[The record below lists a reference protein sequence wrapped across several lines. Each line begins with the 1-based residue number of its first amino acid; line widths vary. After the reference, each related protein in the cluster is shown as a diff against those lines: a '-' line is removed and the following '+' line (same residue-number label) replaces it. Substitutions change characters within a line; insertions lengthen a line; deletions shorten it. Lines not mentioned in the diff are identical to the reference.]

1 VMPTVGRGSGPTARG
16 GNPRFARA
24 SPRAD
29 EARYRLCMP
38 FVTDILGPRRPVVRP
53 TPPLVAGRR
62 RRTST
67 IDTHP
72 DEERGSHQVAAR
84 VDLRARDV
92 AAAADGV
99 EVLGEIRIDAHL
111 VDSVI
116 SDIRRIGATGSMQRT
131 NRLDALQGSRVGQG
145 FRSKVSKLLPAEA
158 QPGSLLHLLLDDWV
172 GASLV
177 SGYGTQHTA
186 IVLGI
191 EQKMPPGV
199 ADRMAGICAGFA
211 PEASLIGYARRHD
224 VIPTGRGPVA
234 PELDGLHDVQPLRAR
249 GMRRFRRLD
258 LWPVDANLPASME
271 FEAHFRDSHMD
282 DDLVETIVHEY
293 TVAGT
298 VDKSTRTITSANA
311 EVRVLPWQ
319 ECPGAIG
326 SAARV
331 VGMTLAELRDRVRS
345 EFVGT
350 STCTHLND
358 TLRSIADLDALL
370 DLRVA
375 AQLAGE

>member
-1 VMPTVGRGSGPTARG
+1 
-16 GNPRFARA
+16 
-24 SPRAD
+24 
-29 EARYRLCMP
+29 MP
-38 FVTDILGPRRPVVRP
+38 FVTDILGPRRPVVEVASPLATGRP
-53 TPPLVAGRR
+53 GLR

-72 DEERGSHQVAAR
+72 ESSGGAVA
-84 VDLRARDV
+84 DLRARD
-92 AAAADGV
+92 AAAAGAGGV
-99 EVLGEIRIDAHL
+99 DVLGEVRISAHL
-111 VDSVI
+111 TGNVIDDITSTPQDS
-116 SDIRRIGATGSMQRT
+116 
-131 NRLDALQGSRVGQG
+131 RLDALRGWRVGAG
-145 FRSKVSKLLPAEA
+145 FRSKVGELLPDEVERA
-158 QPGSLLHLLLDDWV
+158 SLLHLLLDDWV
-172 GASLV
+172 GAALV
-177 SGYGTQHTA
+177 SGYGIQHTA
-186 IVLGI
+186 ISLGI

-234 PELDGLHDVQPLRAR
+234 PPIGGLHDVEPLRAR

-258 LWPVDANLPASME
+258 MWPSDAGSVESVE

-293 TVAGT
+293 TVAGS
-298 VDKSTRTITSANA
+298 VDTATRTIASVGA

-331 VGMTLAELRDRVRS
+331 QGMSLVELRDRVRT

-358 TLRSIADLDALL
+358 TLRAIADLDALL
-370 DLRVA
+370 NLFSA
-375 AQLAGE
+375 S

>member
-1 VMPTVGRGSGPTARG
+1 
-16 GNPRFARA
+16 
-24 SPRAD
+24 
-29 EARYRLCMP
+29 MP

-53 TPPLVAGRR
+53 TSPLVAGRR

-72 DEERGSHQVAAR
+72 DGQRGSHPVKAR
-84 VDLRARDV
+84 VDLRARDAV
-92 AAAADGV
+92 ATAADSV

-116 SDIRRIGATGSMQRT
+116 SDIRAIRATGSMPQAG
-131 NRLDALQGSRVGQG
+131 RLEALRGSRVGPG
-145 FRSKVSKLLPAEA
+145 FRSKVGKQFPGEA
-158 QPGSLLHLLLDDWV
+158 RRGSLLHLLLDDWV
-172 GASLV
+172 GAALV

-234 PELDGLHDVQPLRAR
+234 PKLDGLHDVEPLRPG

-258 LWPVDANLPASME
+258 VWPVDADVVASVQ

-298 VDKSTRTITSANA
+298 VDKSTRTITSVSA

-331 VGMTLAELRDRVRS
+331 AGMTLAELRDRVRA

-358 TLRSIADLDALL
+358 TLRAIADLDALL

-375 AQLAGE
+375 AQIPGE

>member
-1 VMPTVGRGSGPTARG
+1 
-16 GNPRFARA
+16 
-24 SPRAD
+24 
-29 EARYRLCMP
+29 MP
-38 FVTDILGPRRPVVRP
+38 FVTDILGPREPIAE
-53 TPPLVAGRR
+53 TPPLAAGLR

-67 IDTHP
+67 IDTHLG
-72 DEERGSHQVAAR
+72 EAR
-84 VDLRARDV
+84 DSLVDLRARD
-92 AAAADGV
+92 AAAAGADRV
-99 EVLGEIRIDAHL
+99 DVLGEVRASAHL
-111 VDSVI
+111 VDNVI
-116 SDIRRIGATGSMQRT
+116 DDIRCTPQDS
-131 NRLDALQGSRVGQG
+131 RLDALRGCRVGPG
-145 FRSKVSKLLPAEA
+145 FRSKVGKLLPDEVQRA
-158 QPGSLLHLLLDDWV
+158 SLLHLLLDDWV
-172 GASLV
+172 GAALV
-177 SGYGTQHTA
+177 SGYGLQHTA
-186 IVLGI
+186 ITMGI
-191 EQKMPPGV
+191 EQKLPPGV

-234 PELDGLHDVQPLRAR
+234 PPLDGLHDVEPLRSR

-258 LWPVDANLPASME
+258 VWPVETDLE
-271 FEAHFRDSHMD
+271 DFDAHFRDSHMD

-298 VDKSTRTITSANA
+298 VDKSTRTITSVRA

-331 VGMTLAELRDRVRS
+331 RGMSLAELRDRVRG

-370 DLRVA
+370 DFAVR
-375 AQLAGE
+375 